1 VRIVKVVDVVEEMD
15 VEEDEVD
22 LMVVV
27 ADEEDDM
34 MEAEEGM
41 MVHAEE
47 GMMVDVEDNVMEVD
61 LMVALL
67 DPMVVVEVEAEGED
81 SGLQWQLLRL
91 TLHSL
96 FWLTSNWSLSF

>member
-34 MEAEEGM
+34 
-41 MVHAEE
+41 
-47 GMMVDVEDNVMEVD
+47 MEVD